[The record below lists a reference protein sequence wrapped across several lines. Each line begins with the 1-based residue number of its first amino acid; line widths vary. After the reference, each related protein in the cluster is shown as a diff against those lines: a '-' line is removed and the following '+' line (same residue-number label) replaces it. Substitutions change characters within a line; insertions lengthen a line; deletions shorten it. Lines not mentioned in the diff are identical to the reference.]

1 MQLYRPPHPADDDAP
16 GADASLRHTASPT
29 TNPASATASEG
40 GGPPRSAGLKPRATR
55 RESIAWFAVLGLPL
69 GALVVLRLADG
80 LDRSW
85 YGDAAHFWLVLTDG
99 VIAAGL
105 GLLMSEAGRRRADA
119 RVVLVGL
126 ACLSSAGFLAL
137 HALATPGVLLDH
149 RSVGFV
155 IATPVGLIIAAGFAA
170 ASSIDFDESAAA
182 AVMRHQ
188 RALRLGLAA
197 LLAAWAAISLI
208 AGTPLAHAIG
218 PERASSELV
227 VIGIAG
233 IALYAV
239 AAGRYARLVRRRPSR
254 VLYAIASAW
263 ILLAEALVAVAV
275 APSWHASWWE
285 WHLLITL
292 AVLVIAWAV
301 DAEYR
306 RPAPPLGPFT
316 NLYLEHTLAR
326 VDSRFAEALKQ
337 LIAVRACG
345 ALTDADAD
353 ELADRLGLSGDER
366 LVLQRAA
373 GEIDRVDRLFRPYLP
388 AQFARELAADPTK
401 ARLGGEEREVSLLF
415 ADLEGFTAFS
425 EHASPA
431 AVIAMLNEYWSVIVP
446 EVLGREDGLIE
457 RFSGDAIM
465 VMFNATG
472 EQPDHALRAAR
483 AALGLQRASAT
494 LTAQHPDWPRF
505 RVGVNTGPAVVGNVG
520 TTDQRSFAA
529 IGDATNH
536 AARLQAVAAPGEI
549 VIGETTR
556 LALLDIAELEPLE
569 PIHVKGKREP
579 LIAHRLVAIGSAGEA
594 RRQSLAIGAMGALGR
609 NDRAGHLRG
618 AL

>member
-1 MQLYRPPHPADDDAP
+1 MGWLAA
-16 GADASLRHTASPT
+16 
-29 TNPASATASEG
+29 
-40 GGPPRSAGLKPRATR
+40 
-55 RESIAWFAVLGLPL
+55 LGLPL

-85 YGDAAHFWLVLTDG
+85 YGDSAHFWLVLIDG

-105 GLLMSEAGRRRADA
+105 GVLMSEAGRRRADA

-126 ACLSSAGFLAL
+126 ACLASAGFLAL

-155 IATPVGLIIAAGFAA
+155 IATPVGLIVAAGFAA
-170 ASSIDFDESAAA
+170 ASSIDFDEGAAA
-182 AVMRHQ
+182 AVIRHQ
-188 RALRLGLAA
+188 RATRLGLAA
-197 LLAAWAAISLI
+197 VLVTWAALSLI
-208 AGTPLAHAIG
+208 AGTPLGHAIG

-227 VIGIAG
+227 AVGFAG
-233 IALYAV
+233 VVLYAV

-254 VLYAIASAW
+254 LLYALASAW
-263 ILLAEALVAVAV
+263 ILLAEALIAVAV
-275 APSWHASWWE
+275 APSWYASWWE

-292 AVLVIAWAV
+292 AVLVVAWAV

-326 VDSRFAEALKQ
+326 VDSEFAEALEQ
-337 LIAVRACG
+337 LVAAHASGAV
-345 ALTDADAD
+345 TDADAGD
-353 ELADRLGLSGDER
+353 LGHRFGLSGDER

-373 GEIDRVDRLFRPYLP
+373 GEIDRVDRLFRPYVP
-388 AQFARELAADPTK
+388 AQLARELAVDPTR

-415 ADLEGFTAFS
+415 ADLQGFTAFS

-431 AVIAMLNEYWSVIVP
+431 TVIAMLNEYWSLIVP
-446 EVLGREDGLIE
+446 EILGREDGLIE

-483 AALGLQRASAT
+483 AALALQRASSK
-494 LTAQHPDWPRF
+494 LTSQHPDWPRF

-520 TTDQRSFAA
+520 TADQRSFAA

-536 AARLQAVAAPGEI
+536 AARLQAAAAPGEI

-556 LALLDIAELEPLE
+556 VALAGTAELEPLA
-569 PIHVKGKREP
+569 PIHVKGKHEP
-579 LIAHRLVAIGSAGEA
+579 VVAHRLVAIADCDAS
-594 RRQSLAIGAMGALGR
+594 
-609 NDRAGHLRG
+609 
-618 AL
+618 